1 MTAQADYLER
11 LEAWKAK
18 RLAALKAP
26 DGWLN
31 IVGRWVLDIGPAT
44 VGAGEDND
52 LVLPVGPARLGTVTQ
67 NADGTVT
74 FAPTV
79 GAPVTVTPNKN
90 TPPRFT
96 LDRFLL
102 EVTTLNGQNA
112 LRIRDTQSTAPD
124 ALTGIDY
131 FAPKPEWRIVAHWSR
146 FEQAKGLTIGTTG
159 AIDTEVEVT
168 HKATFTH
175 DGATYELIPT
185 PGTPEAPQFVIRDQ
199 TSRDLTYPA
208 SRFVYGEDV
217 TDSTIVL
224 DFNKAINPPCSFTE
238 FAVCPL
244 PPPQNVL
251 PFRIEAGEKRP
262 SGH

>member
-1 MTAQADYLER
+1 MTAQADYLEK
-11 LEAWKAK
+11 LAAWKVR
-18 RLAALKAP
+18 RLSALKAA

-31 IVGRWVLDIGPAT
+31 IVGRWVLGTGSAT
-44 VGAGEDND
+44 VGSGEDND
-52 LVLPVGPARLGTVTQ
+52 FVLPVGPARLGTITQ
-67 NADGTVT
+67 DADGTVT
-74 FAPTV
+74 FAPAT
-79 GAPVTVTPNKN
+79 GEPITVTPNKE

-102 EVTTLNGQNA
+102 EITTLNGDNA
-112 LRIRDTQSTAPD
+112 LRIRDTQSKAPD

-131 FAPKPEWRIVAHWSR
+131 FAPKPEWRIVANWSR
-146 FEQAKGLTIGTTG
+146 LDAAQGLTIGTTG

-175 DGATYELIPT
+175 DGTQYELIPT
-185 PGTPEAPQFVIRDQ
+185 HGTPEAPQFVIRDL

-262 SGH
+262 PGH